1 MSDLRIDAL
10 VQDLK
15 RDEGLRLKAY
25 RCSAGKLT
33 IGYGHNLDDV
43 GISEEEAEI
52 LLRND
57 VAKVVAALDAKLPW
71 WRNLT
76 EVRQRVLA
84 NMVFNLGMTGLL
96 GFRNTLKL
104 IETGAYME
112 AAQAMLASKWARQ
125 VGKRAERL
133 ALAMR
138 DG

>member
-96 GFRNTLKL
+96 GFRRTLKL

-112 AAQAMLASKWARQ
+112 AAQAMLASKWAKQ